1 MERPSTPKKPK
12 EHSSEQRGSADGDV
26 LIVDMDEN
34 DVRLSTSKGRRAARP
49 KGKTVSLGSRVVG
62 EHKLV

>member
-1 MERPSTPKKPK
+1 MERPLTPIKPK
-12 EHSSEQRGSADGDV
+12 EHSSEQRGRPDADV

-34 DVRLSTSKGRRAARP
+34 DVRLSPAKGRRAARP
-49 KGKTVSLGSRVVG
+49 KGKIISLGSPVVG